1 MKYEKLGNSGLKI
14 SRICLG
20 SNNFG
25 SQVSQLD
32 SMKILQTAFDLGV
45 NIVDTANIYTQGK
58 SEQIIGEWARG
69 RRDDIIIAT
78 KVGMEQSENR
88 NRRGLSRVN
97 IVNQLEKS
105 LERLKTDYIDLYYVH
120 QFDDE
125 TPLSETLKT
134 LDHLVRE
141 NKVRYI
147 ACSNFSAEQ
156 LSESIGLQLSFDL
169 ENFIANQVRYNA
181 LQREIEAET
190 IPFCLKQS
198 VGIIACNPLRSG
210 FLAGR
215 YEKNFPPPE
224 GSRGKARGAE
234 YLKNIAT
241 DENFARLD
249 KLKKIAKE
257 AGISLPVLSISW
269 ILAHSGV
276 TSAVVGAS
284 NPDQFKETVSS
295 SDLTLS
301 DEIVRQ
307 VNEV

>member
-1 MKYEKLGNSGLKI
+1 MKYEKLGASGLKI

-25 SQVSQLD
+25 SQVSQQDAL
-32 SMKILQTAFDLGV
+32 KILQTAFDLGV
-45 NIVDTANIYTQGK
+45 NTVDTANIYTQGK

-69 RRDDIIIAT
+69 RRDDVIIAT
-78 KVGMEQSENR
+78 KVGMEQSENP
-88 NRRGLSRVN
+88 NRRGLSRTN
-97 IVNQLEKS
+97 IVSQLEKS
-105 LERLKTDYIDLYYVH
+105 LDRLKTDYIDLYYVH

-134 LDHLVRE
+134 FDFLVRE

-156 LSESIGLQLSFDL
+156 LSDSISIQLSLDL
-169 ENFIANQVRYNA
+169 ENFIANQVRYNV
-181 LQREIEAET
+181 LQREIEST
-190 IPFCLKQS
+190 LPFCLKQS
-198 VGIIACNPLRSG
+198 IGIIAYSPLRSG
-210 FLAGR
+210 LLAGR
-215 YEKNFPPPE
+215 YEKNCPPPE

-257 AGISLPVLSISW
+257 AEISLPALSISW
-269 ILAHSGV
+269 ILAHRGI

-284 NPDQFKETVSS
+284 NPDQFKETVAS
-295 SDLTLS
+295 SDLILS